1 MENALAFL
9 TAFGLCAGTSLA
21 QRATS
26 VQERL
31 DLIAELIDVVKDEYV
46 DEADEAKL
54 LDGAIQGMLR
64 SLDPHC
70 QWVRPEAAARLGAQP
85 TSQFVGIGIQIA
97 VDRDGVLTVAKPFP
111 GTPAHEAGLRPGDR
125 IVAVDGRPLPPGS
138 TAQAVR
144 WIRGPA
150 GTQVTLTV
158 MPRGSNEQRQA
169 PITRASISVPT
180 LAEYRML
187 DTEAA
192 IGYVWITKIQGGT
205 AREVDTALASLRK
218 EADLR
223 ALVIDLRYNTG
234 GPIESAADLVDR
246 FLSDGLI
253 ATVNSRGAETMH
265 LRAKADEDHPD
276 IPLAVL
282 INRRTA
288 GGAEA
293 VAAAIRDNARG
304 VLIGTRT
311 FGKASVQSFIPLA
324 DGSQV
329 RLSTGR
335 WLTPAGGTVDQ
346 RGVEP
351 HIEVTVSRELEKQLV
366 QQYRRRLAGR
376 KGGEAVSEEVAD
388 PQITKAI
395 EMLKEK
401 LAEPG

>member
-1 MENALAFL
+1 MLAALLIAL
-9 TAFGLCAGTSLA
+9 PVHA

-31 DLIAELIDVVKDEYV
+31 DLMAELIDVVRDEYV
-46 DEADEAKL
+46 GEVNETKL
-54 LDGAIQGMLR
+54 LDGAVQGMLR

-70 QWVRPEAAARLGAQP
+70 LWIKPETAQRPGADF

-97 VDRDGVLTVAKPFP
+97 VDRDGVLTVAKPFR

-125 IVAVDGRPLPPGS
+125 IVAVDGRPLPRGS
-138 TAQAVR
+138 TAQAVKL
-144 WIRGPA
+144 IRGPA

-158 MPRGSNEQRQA
+158 MPRGSNEQRQV

-180 LAEYRML
+180 IAEHRML
-187 DTEAA
+187 DTEAG
-192 IGYVWITKIQGGT
+192 IGYVWTTKIQGST
-205 AREVDTALASLRK
+205 AREVDAAIAALRK
-218 EADLR
+218 EGELR
-223 ALVIDLRYNTG
+223 ALVMDLRYNSG
-234 GPIESAADLVDR
+234 GPIESAVDLVDR

-253 ATVNSRGAETMH
+253 ATVNSRGAETVQ

-276 IPLAVL
+276 IPLVIL

-293 VAAAIRDNARG
+293 VAAAMRDNGRG

-311 FGKASVQSFIPLA
+311 YGKASVQSFIPLA

-329 RLSTGR
+329 RLTTGR

-346 RGVEP
+346 KGVEP
-351 HIEVTVSRELEKQLV
+351 HVEVTVSQELAKQLM
-366 QQYRRRLAGR
+366 QQYRRRQTGR
-376 KGGEAVSEEVAD
+376 KGGEEVAD
-388 PQITKAI
+388 PQIAKAI

-401 LAEPG
+401 LSGHHGGP